1 MTFNPIEILR
11 NESEPSKRAICVS
24 LAKRDIIDNIYRSAA
39 LEGIATTFIDTER
52 IYNNMEISGFRA
64 DEIITIVNLKHSW
77 WYLFGTLDEEPSLDY
92 VCNIHKLIGT
102 TLYEPA
108 GRIRNVQVRIGG
120 TSYLPEM
127 PQEYFVRE
135 SIRNILVIED
145 PTTRALNLMC
155 YLMRSQIFI
164 DGNKRTS
171 MLIANQ
177 ILISTGTG
185 ILSVPVDLIDEFKKL
200 IVSFYETN
208 NNATLIHFLKEKCI
222 QFI

>member
-1 MTFNPIEILR
+1 MPRDPIDILR
-11 NESEPSKRAICVS
+11 NESEPSKRDICVT
-24 LAKRDIIDNIYRSAA
+24 LAKRDIIDNIYRSAR

-64 DEIITIVNLKHSW
+64 DQIITIVNLKHAW
-77 WYLFGTLDEEPSLDY
+77 WYLFDTLDIEPSFEY
-92 VCNIHKLIGT
+92 ICGIHRLVGT

-108 GRIRNVQVRIGG
+108 GRIRTVQVRIGG
-120 TSYLPEM
+120 TAYLPEM
-127 PQEYFVRE
+127 PQEYFVKE
-135 SIRNILVIED
+135 AIRNLLLIED
-145 PTTRALNLMC
+145 HTTRALELMC

-164 DGNKRTS
+164 DGNKRTA

-185 ILSVPVDLIDEFKKL
+185 ILSIPVDLIDEFKKL
-200 IVSFYETN
+200 IVNFYETN
-208 NNATLIHFLKEKCI
+208 NSDSLVQFLKKDCI

>member
-1 MTFNPIEILR
+1 MTFDPIEILR
-11 NESEPSKRAICVS
+11 NESEPSKRSICVS

-39 LEGIATTFIDTER
+39 LEGIATTFVDTER

-64 DEIITIVNLKHSW
+64 DEIITIVNLKHAW

-92 VCNIHKLIGT
+92 VCNIHKLVGT

-120 TSYLPEM
+120 TTYLPEM

-135 SIRNILVIED
+135 AIRDILLIED
-145 PTTRALNLMC
+145 NTTRALNLMC
-155 YLMRSQIFI
+155 YLMRSQVFI

-185 ILSVPVDLIDEFKKL
+185 ILSVPVDLIDEFKKQVVL
-200 IVSFYETN
+200 FYEMN
-208 NNATLIHFLKEKCI
+208 KNENLIQLLKDRCI
-222 QFI
+222 QFL